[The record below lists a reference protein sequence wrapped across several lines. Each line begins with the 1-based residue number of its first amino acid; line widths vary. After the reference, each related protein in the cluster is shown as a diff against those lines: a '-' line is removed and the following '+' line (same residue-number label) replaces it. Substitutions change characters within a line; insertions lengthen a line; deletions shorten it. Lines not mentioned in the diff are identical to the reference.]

1 MGTARSGMKLADLP
15 SSLLVNFQRSQENAP
30 SPVLQQY
37 NSINSTKII
46 KQTLKQIND
55 IKQLVN
61 KHKLL
66 LIDIFV
72 RKLLV
77 DLRNPFQAIVPLL

>member
-1 MGTARSGMKLADLP
+1 MGTARSGMRLADLP
-15 SSLLVNFQRSQENAP
+15 SSLQVNFQRSQENAP

-61 KHKLL
+61 QPKLL
-66 LIDIFV
+66 SIDNFI

-77 DLRNPFQAIVPLL
+77 DLRNPFQATVQLL